1 MPNSGR
7 EYKEVIKNCKRFS
20 MLFFLQAKKKSEL
33 AGFLE
38 TGGRPEAPGSERKGN
53 LLLIAITVARVSTF

>member
-1 MPNSGR
+1 
-7 EYKEVIKNCKRFS
+7 
-20 MLFFLQAKKKSEL
+20 MLFFLQAKKKKSEL